1 MLAAFVHR
9 PEGTPVSHLPDTL
22 EALRPPAADPLALY
36 RDATRTPRGQHPW
49 VLANFVA
56 GVDGAISVEGRV
68 GALSSPTDKAVF
80 RLLRSLADVVLV
92 GAGTFRSER
101 YAPSRLADHLR
112 DWRQRQG
119 RPPVPPIAVVSG
131 SLDLD
136 LEAPV
141 FSDAEVRTLVVTTA
155 ASDPAARERVS
166 QVADVVIAGESRLD
180 PAAALRQLRQ
190 RGHGVVLC
198 EGGGVL
204 NAELLAA
211 GLLDELCL
219 TVSPHVGGDPSRI
232 VADAPRIPLTGLRL
246 AHVLADRDELYL
258 RYLTGADGG

>member
-1 MLAAFVHR
+1 
-9 PEGTPVSHLPDTL
+9 VSHTPASL
-22 EALRPPAADPLALY
+22 EALRPPATDPLDLY
-36 RDATRTPRGQHPW
+36 RDAPRPPRGDRPW

-68 GALSSPTDKAVF
+68 GALSSDTDKTVF

-92 GAGTFRSER
+92 GAGTFRAER

-112 DWRQRQG
+112 QWRVERG
-119 RPPVPPIAVVSG
+119 RPPVPPIAVVSR

-141 FSDAEVRTLVVTTA
+141 FTDTEVRTLVVTTA
-155 ASDPAARERVS
+155 DADPEARARIAE
-166 QVADVVIAGESRLD
+166 VADVVVAGESRLD
-180 PAAALRQLRQ
+180 AAAALRALRE
-190 RGHGVVLC
+190 RGHEIVLC

-219 TVSPHVGGDPSRI
+219 TVSPRVGGDPSRI
-232 VADAPRIPLTGLRL
+232 VADAPRIPLADLRL
-246 AHVLADRDELYL
+246 AHVLADGDELYL
-258 RYLTGADGG
+258 RYLTGADDG

>member
-1 MLAAFVHR
+1 
-9 PEGTPVSHLPDTL
+9 VSHFPETL
-22 EALRPPAADPLALY
+22 QALRPPAADPLALY
-36 RDATRTPRGQHPW
+36 RDAPRAPTDERPW

-68 GALSSPTDKAVF
+68 GALSSPTDKVVF

-92 GAGTFRSER
+92 GAGTFRAER

-112 DWRQRQG
+112 AWRERHG
-119 RPPVPPIAVVSG
+119 KPPVPPIAVVSN

-141 FSDAEVRTLVVTTA
+141 FTDTEVRTLVVTTA
-155 ASDPAARERVS
+155 ASDPRVRERVAE
-166 QVADVVIAGESRLD
+166 VADVVVAGESLLD
-180 PAAALRQLRQ
+180 PATALRGLRE
-190 RGHGVVLC
+190 RGHEVVLC

-246 AHVLADRDELYL
+246 AHVLADGDELYL
-258 RYLTGADGG
+258 RYLTGATDG

>member
-1 MLAAFVHR
+1 
-9 PEGTPVSHLPDTL
+9 VSHTPASL
-22 EALRPPAADPLALY
+22 EALRPPADDPLDLY
-36 RDATRTPRGQHPW
+36 RDARRPPGDDRPW

-68 GALSSPTDKAVF
+68 GALSSATDKTVF

-92 GAGTFRSER
+92 GAGTFRAER

-112 DWRQRQG
+112 QRRVQQG
-119 RPPVPPIAVVSG
+119 RPPVPPIAVVSR

-141 FSDAEVRTLVVTTA
+141 FTGSEVRTLVVTTA
-155 ASDPAARERVS
+155 DADPERRDR
-166 QVADVVIAGESRLD
+166 VAEVAEVIVAGESRLD
-180 PAAALRQLRQ
+180 PAAALRALRE
-190 RGHGVVLC
+190 RGHEVVLC

-219 TVSPHVGGDPSRI
+219 TISPRVGGDPSRI
-232 VADAPRIPLTGLRL
+232 VADAPRIPFSELRL
-246 AHVLADRDELYL
+246 AHVLADGDELFL
-258 RYLTGADGG
+258 RYLTGADDG